1 MALLPDLISVCTSI
15 AVYARLTRGLH
26 INCRLQARTCYTRY
40 NEFYKCKA
48 LKDEDDPECK
58 MHQRAYRTLCPG
70 DWVEKWNEQR
80 DEGTW

>member
-1 MALLPDLISVCTSI
+1 M
-15 AVYARLTRGLH
+15 
-26 INCRLQARTCYTRY
+26 QARTCYTRY

-70 DWVEKWNEQR
+70 DWVDKWNEQR
-80 DEGTW
+80 EEGTWCGCPTTCHMLRGLMQGCGSTCTG